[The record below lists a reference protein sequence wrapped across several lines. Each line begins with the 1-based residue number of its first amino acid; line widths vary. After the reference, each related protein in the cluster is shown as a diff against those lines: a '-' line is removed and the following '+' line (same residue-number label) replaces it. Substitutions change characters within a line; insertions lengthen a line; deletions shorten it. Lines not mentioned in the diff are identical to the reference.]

1 MRPPEGRDAANRLRA
16 LPRPLHPAAWWCWA
30 IGMAV
35 AASRTTNPL
44 LLVVILAVVGLVVTA
59 RRSEAA
65 WARGFRGYLILG
77 LVIIGVRMVFR
88 ALLDGQHGEHI
99 IFTLPELPLPEAAR
113 GIRIGGPVSA
123 EGLLAA
129 FYDGLRLATLLVCLG
144 AANLLADP
152 KRLLKAV
159 PGALHEL
166 GVALTV
172 TFSVAPQL
180 VESVARVRRATALRG
195 AGNGRFGSLRRVAV
209 PVLADALDRSLFL
222 AASMDARGYGR
233 TEAVAPALRRTT
245 TGLVLAGLMGAAVG
259 TYGLLD
265 GTAPTA
271 MGPPMLGF
279 GLVFS
284 TGGFL
289 LGNRRVRRTRYRPD
303 PWARP
308 EWLVAA
314 VGAGVAAALVVASST
329 DPQALHP
336 SVQPLRW
343 PQLPLLPLV
352 GVLFGVVPAFTAPP
366 LASPAGLV
374 R

>member
-1 MRPPEGRDAANRLRA
+1 
-16 LPRPLHPAAWWCWA
+16 
-30 IGMAV
+30 MAV

-44 LLVVILAVVGLVVTA
+44 LLLVVLAVVVLVVAA
-59 RRSEAA
+59 RRSEDT

-77 LVIIGVRMVFR
+77 LVIIGVRVVFR
-88 ALLDGQHGEHI
+88 SLLDGQHGEHVLV
-99 IFTLPELPLPEAAR
+99 TLPELPLPEAAR

-129 FYDGLRLATLLVCLG
+129 FYDGLRLATLLICLG

-152 KRLLKAV
+152 RRLLKAV

-172 TFSVAPQL
+172 TLSVAPQL

-195 AGNGRFGSLRRVAV
+195 ASNGRFGSLRRVAV

-233 TEAVAPALRRTT
+233 TAAVAPALRRTT
-245 TGLVLAGLMGAAVG
+245 TGLVLAGLLGAAVG

-271 MGPPMLGF
+271 MGPSMLGF

-284 TGGFL
+284 TGGFV

-314 VGAGVAAALVVASST
+314 VGVAVAAALVVASST

-343 PQLPLLPLV
+343 PQLPLFPLV
-352 GVLFGVVPAFTAPP
+352 GMLLGVVPSFAAPP
-366 LASPAGLV
+366 PSSPAGTV